1 MLSGSSLRSI
11 ADAGVGTGDCALA
24 ECAFGSEGRVRVASD
39 DGLDGLRQ
47 PASGRESAKR
57 LRPQSQHPLV
67 ERCAPAAGMYFGL
80 DLGAPH
86 NVTKIIWDSS
96 ESPGDCPKGLQLQVS
111 LDNVT
116 WTTVLTISNTSSLVN
131 AGVLTLSLNPWIGS

>member
-24 ECAFGSEGRVRVASD
+24 ECAFGSGGGVRVASD

-47 PASGRESAKR
+47 PASGENPRNAYDRNPSTRWSSDA
-57 LRPQSQHPLV
+57 LQQP
-67 ERCAPAAGMYFGL
+67 GMYFGL

-86 NVTKIIWDSS
+86 NLTKIIWDSS

-116 WTTVLTISNTSSLVN
+116 WTTVLTIC
-131 AGVLTLSLNPWIGS
+131 